1 MPGKLGCSQSQ
12 KACVN
17 AKYDE
22 FDYFNECSVECP
34 LECTTSSY
42 DITAQSISYITSTEK
57 IASFREILSR
67 KYNLVNMSDE
77 EVGKR
82 VLSLYVFYEDLKFT
96 QITQI
101 AKTTS
106 TDLVSKVGG
115 TLGLFLGLSLLSFIE
130 IFELLLEILFLSCTF
145 DRKTEK

>member
-1 MPGKLGCSQSQ
+1 
-12 KACVN
+12 
-17 AKYDE
+17 
-22 FDYFNECSVECP
+22 
-34 LECTTSSY
+34 
-42 DITAQSISYITSTEK
+42 
-57 IASFREILSR
+57 
-67 KYNLVNMSDE
+67 MSDE

-82 VLSLYVFYEDLKFT
+82 VLSFYVFYEDLKFT